1 MRYFF
6 LNNMVSLGTVVNY
19 ENCVELLTYIEQ
31 LRLVLYMARN
41 DISSKLLSKIS
52 TKLNLQTK
60 KLTKV

>member
-1 MRYFF
+1 
-6 LNNMVSLGTVVNY
+6 MVSLGTVGRIVNINY

-60 KLTKV
+60 N